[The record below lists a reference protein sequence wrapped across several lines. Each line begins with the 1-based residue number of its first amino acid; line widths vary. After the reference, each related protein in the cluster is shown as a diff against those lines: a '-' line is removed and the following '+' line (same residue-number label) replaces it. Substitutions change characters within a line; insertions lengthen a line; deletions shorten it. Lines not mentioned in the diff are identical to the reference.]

1 MKNRNCCVCKSS
13 EYTLYK
19 KVEQESNNYRL
30 LQCNGCGLV
39 YLDGTSIKRE
49 RDFIKN
55 AKLDCEKKDKE
66 KVEYW
71 SFPNLFEKHKPIFIK
86 FFDERLKRIKEKKK
100 NIETMLDVG
109 SGYGFWMDYCEKREI
124 VTEGFDLSDEVVDY
138 AKNRL
143 GLNVSKIDAMKFEPG
158 KKYDLIMMFDI
169 LEHMEDPNG
178 FLSKYRQFLS
188 EDGLLYLQVPNLIG
202 FHIPREHGY
211 GLPEHLWQFSFET
224 LSKLL
229 KNNGYN
235 VEGHWTGPMGVI
247 GVYEQGK
254 NILWNELKWKISSKL
269 HLGTRLQV
277 IAKNGK

>member
-1 MKNRNCCVCKSS
+1 MQNKNCCVCDSS
-13 EYTLYK
+13 EYSLYK
-19 KVEQESNNYRL
+19 KVEQSNNIYSL
-30 LQCNGCGLV
+30 LQCNECGLV
-39 YLDGTSIKRE
+39 YLDRTNLNGE
-49 RDFIKN
+49 RDFIKD

-71 SFPNLFEKHKPIFIK
+71 SFPNLFEKYESVFLK
-86 FFDERLKRIKEKKK
+86 FFDERLKRIKANKK
-100 NIETMLDVG
+100 NIETMLDIG
-109 SGYGFWMDYCEKREI
+109 SGYGFWMNYCETRGI
-124 VTEGFDLSDEVVDY
+124 LTEGFDVSDEVVDY
-138 AKNRL
+138 AKNKLR
-143 GLNVSKIDAMKFEPG
+143 LNVFKMDAMKFEAG

-169 LEHMEDPNG
+169 LEHMEDPNR
-178 FLSKYRQFLS
+178 FLSKYSKFLN
-188 EDGLLYLQVPNLIG
+188 EDGLLYIQVPNIIG

-211 GLPEHLWQFSFET
+211 GLPEHLWQFNFET

-235 VEGHWTGPMGVI
+235 IEGHWTGPMGVI

-277 IAKNGK
+277 IAKDGK